1 MGSEDCVTALL
12 EHGASALCRDSQ
24 GRTPLHLAASR
35 GHMELLKSLLKA
47 AMKADPLDS
56 MLDHRG
62 YTPTHWAAYHG
73 ETSRQEFMSNAL
85 LSTRALL
92 FVIHSIILALKLFPS
107 VLRFGCL
114 VKHWHGEML
123 YNLNFTKILI

>member
-1 MGSEDCVTALL
+1 MLGSEDCVSALL

-24 GRTPLHLAASR
+24 GRTPLHLAASC
-35 GHMELLKSLLKA
+35 GHVDLLRSLLKG

-73 ETSRQEFMSNAL
+73 ETSGHEFMSNAL
-85 LSTRALL
+85 
-92 FVIHSIILALKLFPS
+92 I
-107 VLRFGCL
+107 
-114 VKHWHGEML
+114 
-123 YNLNFTKILI
+123 TKKEFYSAFN